1 MLNIENLKCGFG
13 KHEILHGISLT
24 IPKGQIT
31 AIVGQSGCG
40 KTTFLKTLN
49 RMVEEEGGYLSGT
62 ITLEGTDIKSLPK
75 EKLRRRVGMV
85 FQQPIAFP
93 HSIEKNLSYVLKYH
107 GVRNKKE
114 IAEKITES
122 LQKAK
127 LYDEVKDQLKKSAL
141 KLSGGQKQRL
151 AIARSLCAGPDI
163 LLLGDVGHE
172 TELFLGEDGA
182 GRVAGVR
189 DHDGARAL
197 VDERFDLLAVSVA
210 IPLLRAGRDRANRCT
225 AGAGHRVVVGVER
238 LGNENFVAVVK
249 NALQRDLKRFAAA
262 GGDVDLAL
270 VEVHVELVIVVP
282 DRVDQLGDA
291 GRGRVGQH
299 RLLEVTDRLEKRG
312 RSLYVRLA
320 DVEVI
325 DVDAAC
331 LRRHCVRVE
340 LAHRRQAAFFNF
352 AGKFHVVLLL
362 FYYDDRRS
370 SAGHIQYTYYIC
382 PMLVI

>member
-151 AIARSLCAGPDI
+151 AIARSLCVSLKSG
-163 LLLGDVGHE
+163 GK
-172 TELFLGEDGA
+172 
-182 GRVAGVR
+182 GRLPCR
-189 DHDGARAL
+189 MR
-197 VDERFDLLAVSVA
+197 
-210 IPLLRAGRDRANRCT
+210 IIWPT
-225 AGAGHRVVVGVER
+225 ASCSTRR
-238 LGNENFVAVVK
+238 
-249 NALQRDLKRFAAA
+249 QPSTSSAAA
-262 GGDVDLAL
+262 TWPGW
-270 VEVHVELVIVVP
+270 
-282 DRVDQLGDA
+282 
-291 GRGRVGQH
+291 
-299 RLLEVTDRLEKRG
+299 K
-312 RSLYVRLA
+312 
-320 DVEVI
+320 
-325 DVDAAC
+325 
-331 LRRHCVRVE
+331 
-340 LAHRRQAAFFNF
+340 
-352 AGKFHVVLLL
+352 
-362 FYYDDRRS
+362 
-370 SAGHIQYTYYIC
+370 
-382 PMLVI
+382 

>member
-49 RMVEEEGGYLSGT
+49 RMVEE
-62 ITLEGTDIKSLPK
+62 EGTDIKSLPK

-151 AIARSLCAGPDI
+151 AIARSLCADPEI
-163 LLLGDVGHE
+163 LLLDEPCSALDMKNTIAIEE
-172 TELFLGEDGA
+172 TLLELKDQYTF
-182 GRVAGVR
+182 
-189 DHDGARAL
+189 
-197 VDERFDLLAVSVA
+197 
-210 IPLLRAGRDRANRCT
+210 
-225 AGAGHRVVVGVER
+225 
-238 LGNENFVAVVK
+238 
-249 NALQRDLKRFAAA
+249 
-262 GGDVDLAL
+262 
-270 VEVHVELVIVVP
+270 VIVTHNLAQAK
-282 DRVDQLGDA
+282 RIADQVIFMDHGE
-291 GRGRVGQH
+291 V
-299 RLLEVTDRLEKRG
+299 LEVTEK
-312 RSLYVRLA
+312 
-320 DVEVI
+320 EK
-325 DVDAAC
+325 
-331 LRRHCVRVE
+331 
-340 LAHRRQAAFFNF
+340 FFENP
-352 AGKFHVVLLL
+352 ASEPAKEQ
-362 FYYDDRRS
+362 
-370 SAGHIQYTYYIC
+370 IQY
-382 PMLVI
+382 M

>member
-127 LYDEVKDQLKKSAL
+127 LYDEVKDQLKNPPSNYPAV
-141 KLSGGQKQRL
+141 
-151 AIARSLCAGPDI
+151 RS
-163 LLLGDVGHE
+163 
-172 TELFLGEDGA
+172 
-182 GRVAGVR
+182 
-189 DHDGARAL
+189 
-197 VDERFDLLAVSVA
+197 S
-210 IPLLRAGRDRANRCT
+210 
-225 AGAGHRVVVGVER
+225 
-238 LGNENFVAVVK
+238 
-249 NALQRDLKRFAAA
+249 
-262 GGDVDLAL
+262 
-270 VEVHVELVIVVP
+270 
-282 DRVDQLGDA
+282 
-291 GRGRVGQH
+291 
-299 RLLEVTDRLEKRG
+299 
-312 RSLYVRLA
+312 
-320 DVEVI
+320 
-325 DVDAAC
+325 
-331 LRRHCVRVE
+331 
-340 LAHRRQAAFFNF
+340 
-352 AGKFHVVLLL
+352 VLLSHEASVPV
-362 FYYDDRRS
+362 RRS
-370 SAGHIQYTYYIC
+370 CSLTSRAPHWI
-382 PMLVI
+382 